1 MLPPTSDVPTEFFFF
16 FVKFVLPICESLD
29 FIFYEIL
36 DSHSIGETEE
46 RQRQSEM
53 VNPEKKKIKK
63 KTKTKHMFCSFS

>member
-1 MLPPTSDVPTEFFFF
+1 MFLLSFFFF

>member
-1 MLPPTSDVPTEFFFF
+1 MFLLSFFFF

-53 VNPEKKKIKK
+53 VNPEKKKI
-63 KTKTKHMFCSFS
+63 

>member
-1 MLPPTSDVPTEFFFF
+1 MFLLSFFF

-53 VNPEKKKIKK
+53 VNPEKNKNKNKA
-63 KTKTKHMFCSFS
+63 HVLFFLLSCL